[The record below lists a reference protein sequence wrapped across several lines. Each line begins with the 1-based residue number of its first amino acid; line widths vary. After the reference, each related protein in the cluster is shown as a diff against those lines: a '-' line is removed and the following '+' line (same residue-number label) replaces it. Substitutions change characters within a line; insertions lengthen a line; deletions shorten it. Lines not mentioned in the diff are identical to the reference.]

1 MVLEFS
7 LLFFFFYPPSL
18 RRELMSTPYEFQEG
32 IPVHV
37 DLPESSPGT
46 TVAVV
51 DRNPSQ
57 VREHPGPWGSQT

>member
-1 MVLEFS
+1 
-7 LLFFFFYPPSL
+7 
-18 RRELMSTPYEFQEG
+18 MSTPYEFQEG
-32 IPVHV
+32 IHVPV